1 MIINNLPG
9 LCINKL
15 IGVKMKKGNI
25 LKVIYLTIF
34 SVFSFF
40 LVMVYAKSG
49 VNKNLQSKESAAA
62 VWKAPKSADSNKNP
76 LAGNSEAAKDGK
88 NLFQT
93 YCVTCHGDKGEGNGP
108 SAAGLNPKPADL
120 ASKQIQKQSDGALF
134 WKITTGKP
142 PMLSWKY
149 TLSKK
154 QRWQLVDYI
163 RELAKK

>member
-1 MIINNLPG
+1 
-9 LCINKL
+9 
-15 IGVKMKKGNI
+15 MKKGMI
-25 LKVIYLTIF
+25 LKILYLTMF
-34 SVFSFF
+34 AVFSFV

-49 VNKNLQSKESAAA
+49 VNKNLQSKQSKTA
-62 VWKAPKSADSNKNP
+62 VWKAPKSADSMKNP
-76 LAGNSEAAKDGK
+76 LAGNSKAANVGK

-120 ASKQIQKQSDGALF
+120 ASKKVQKQTDGALF
-134 WKITTGKP
+134 WKITTGNP

-154 QRWQLVDYI
+154 QRWEVVDYI